1 MRSASLKLRGGN
13 FSVWSDMQPE
23 ENSRMSGRRRQT
35 DLCFRN
41 GRICA
46 SDGMTKSAVMAV
58 IRMPNDRTR
67 PVLNMTGCLEASR
80 APVVRIVVRA
90 DSSMAVGMD
99 DDGCRAWWRAKMP

>member
-1 MRSASLKLRGGN
+1 
-13 FSVWSDMQPE
+13 MQPE

-35 DLCFRN
+35 DLCFSK
-41 GRICA
+41 GRICTRA
-46 SDGMTKSAVMAV
+46 GMTKRAVEAV
-58 IRMPNDRTR
+58 SKMPNDRTS

-99 DDGCRAWWRAKMP
+99 DDGCRA